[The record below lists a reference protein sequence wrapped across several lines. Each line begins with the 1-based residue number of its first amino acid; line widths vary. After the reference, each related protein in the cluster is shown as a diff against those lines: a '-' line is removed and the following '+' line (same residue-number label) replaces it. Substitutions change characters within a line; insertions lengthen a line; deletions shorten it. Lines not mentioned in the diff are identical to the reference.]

1 MSAEYLGYLRCP
13 RCARDTPESYAPL
26 GCRKC
31 ADDSGVG
38 VNLAPAYRLA
48 PGPLPVSPAAPGI
61 FAFRRMLPLTHH
73 DAPVSLGEGQTPLIP
88 LDRLGPRLGMNRLLL
103 KDESRNPTWSYKDR
117 LAAVAVTKAAA
128 SGAHTVVV
136 SSTGNHGAAVAAYAA
151 AAGLSCVVLTLSS
164 VPPEMRTLMQ
174 AYGATV
180 VAYQNSRHRWSVMKA
195 AVDAFGWTP
204 ISGLLSPPIGSN
216 PFGIDG
222 YKTIAYE
229 LAQQLG
235 ETPNVV
241 VAPAAYGDG
250 LAGIRRGFAD
260 LISFG
265 IADRMPRLVAV
276 DPFGAYAR
284 ALSVVNG
291 ELPTVPTQPSMAFS
305 VATPV
310 ATHQGLDAIRST
322 NGTAVAEPS
331 DAAIAGMQ
339 LELAAAEGFYVEG
352 ASALTLLAAHQLADR
367 GWIRDDDSV
376 VVLSTSTGLKDPGAT
391 AKRLPDVLVLEPSL
405 RALEAALPAGVR
417 P

>member
-1 MSAEYLGYLRCP
+1 MSARYLGYLRCP
-13 RCARDTPESYAPL
+13 RCGHNAPESHAPL
-26 GCRKC
+26 GCREC
-31 ADDSGVG
+31 AHSGVG
-38 VNLAPAYRLA
+38 VNLTPAYELA
-48 PGPLPVSPAAPGI
+48 SDSLPFESSAPGI
-61 FAFRRMLPLTHH
+61 FGFRRLLPL
-73 DAPVSLGEGQTPLIP
+73 ARQNVPVSLGEGRTPLIP
-88 LDRLGPRLGMNRLLL
+88 LDRLGPRLGINRLLL

-128 SGAHTVVV
+128 SGAATVVV

-151 AAGLSCVVLTLSS
+151 AAGLGCVVLTLSS
-164 VPPEMRTLMQ
+164 VPREMSTLMQ

-180 VAYQNSRHRWSVMKA
+180 VAYENSQDRWSVMRA
-195 AVDAFGWTP
+195 AVDTFGWTP
-204 ISGLLSPPIGSN
+204 ISGLLNPPIGSN
-216 PFGIDG
+216 PFGIEG

-229 LAQQLG
+229 LWRQLG
-235 ETPNVV
+235 EIPRVV

-260 LISFG
+260 LVSFG
-265 IADRMPRLVAV
+265 LAERMPRLVAV

-284 ALSVVNG
+284 ALCVYDG
-291 ELPTVPTQPSMAFS
+291 KLPTVPTQPSMAFS

-310 ATHQGLDAIRST
+310 ATYQGLDAIRST

-339 LELAAAEGFYVEG
+339 LELASMEGFYVEG

-391 AKRLPDVLVLEPSL
+391 ANHVPNLLVLEPSL
-405 RALEAALPAGVR
+405 TALEAALPAGVR
-417 P
+417 Q